1 MSGPERLK
9 ASCFEW
15 DRLDGESAKCPVEEK
30 RDDDTVTS
38 TSCHRFLPLSTQARV
53 IFRVFLRDY
62 SVLTSTSTVLHV

>member
-30 RDDDTVTS
+30 RDDDTETS
-38 TSCHRFLPLSTQARV
+38 TSRDRFLPLGTRAG
-53 IFRVFLRDY
+53 IM
-62 SVLTSTSTVLHV
+62 VLVCF